1 MSSTDEPSVDPITSG
16 MPGPSIESVKSG
28 VNTPRP
34 SIESVKLSEGPDPSV
49 EYVKKGQ

>member
-1 MSSTDEPSVDPITSG
+1 MSSTDEPSVDPITTSL
-16 MPGPSIESVKSG
+16 PGPSIETVKSDA
-28 VNTPRP
+28 NPPRP